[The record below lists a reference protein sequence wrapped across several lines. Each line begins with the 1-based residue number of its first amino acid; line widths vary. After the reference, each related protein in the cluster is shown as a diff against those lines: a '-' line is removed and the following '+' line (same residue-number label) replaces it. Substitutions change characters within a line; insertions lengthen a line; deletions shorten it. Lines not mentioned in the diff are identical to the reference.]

1 MSGEGPS
8 GAGLF
13 SPGVERALRTA
24 FEAHEGQT
32 RKGDPI
38 PYVTHSVHVALILAR
53 AGADEITLQAG
64 LLHDVVEDCPGW
76 TAERIEELFGSEVA
90 GAVAAVT
97 ETKGQSWEQR
107 KQAALDHVPHMD
119 ERAVALKAA
128 DKTHNMRSLTAK
140 LDAATPEVAWKPFS
154 RGPEATIDYAERLVA
169 ALRARLAEFPKL
181 ASLSED
187 LQGAYDALEAHRPKG
202 E

>member
-1 MSGEGPS
+1 MNGI
-8 GAGLF
+8 
-13 SPGVERALRTA
+13 SPGFFSANVERALRVA

-32 RKGDPI
+32 RKGDPV
-38 PYVTHSVHVALILAR
+38 PYVTHPVHVALILAR

-76 TAERIEELFGSEVA
+76 TSERIEELFGPDVA
-90 GAVAAVT
+90 STVAAVT
-97 ETKGQSWEQR
+97 ETKGGTWEER

-119 ERAVALKAA
+119 ARAVALKAA

-140 LDAATPEVAWKPFS
+140 LAAAPPEVAWKPFS

-169 ALRARLAEFPKL
+169 AIRRRLEEFPQFESLSTELQAAFESLRAYR
-181 ASLSED
+181 
-187 LQGAYDALEAHRPKG
+187 
-202 E
+202 